1 MLSWPDID
9 GNTVL
14 HIAAIRNRP
23 RVYANFC
30 H

>member
-9 GNTVL
+9 GNTIL

-23 RVYANFC
+23 WVYGQLR
-30 H
+30 